1 MNGRV
6 LTSIGHWIQACPTND
21 DAAYDGKQ
29 RIRKTTGIPR
39 SMLQKVDKAE
49 IENLDEDIR
58 QNVMI
63 TSEGEYV
70 LAQADKKTWQKF
82 QEQKNATDKA
92 QKNVQRGD
100 QELQELGLEC
110 PIDKRMFVD
119 PMKTPC
125 CGKTYCHECIENA
138 LLDNDLQ
145 CPSCQTENVSLER
158 LEPDEDV
165 KNKIKEYTNKKDG
178 GSSHAGSPRAE
189 GNDSRPVS
197 RDGSVKSPK
206 SPSSVAGKKR
216 SASEAT
222 ETRDNLAVPAPAMKR
237 QKSGGSEVGTPNSVT
252 TGTQEPMAN
261 PTNTNGMPPELQAM
275 MQQMQNM
282 PNMPSMPNMPNMTG
296 MNGMNMGFPG
306 MMPFMPNM
314 NMMNPMMMMGM
325 NGMNG
330 MPNMNTMPNFT
341 NMNAMPN
348 MNGGY
353 QNTPN
358 QNTNGNH
365 GQGWNNNQ
373 YGNNRGGFRGGK
385 KFNNFNKTSS
395 PAPQL
400 PPAGLENAP
409 KGPKAMSAAPPAGVP
424 TGPAAGNKFSNQQR
438 QQGTE
443 EDNAYMRQPVNPQR
457 AMNRD
462 KGRRGMRNAEY
473 KEL

>member
-1 MNGRV
+1 M
-6 LTSIGHWIQACPTND
+6 LTCIGHWIQACPTND

-39 SMLQKVDKAE
+39 SMLQKVDKSE

-82 QEQKNATDKA
+82 QDQKNATDKA
-92 QKNVQRGD
+92 QKDVQTGD
-100 QELQELGLEC
+100 RELQELGLEC

-145 CPSCQTENVSLER
+145 CPNCQTENVSLER
-158 LEPDEDV
+158 LEPDEAV
-165 KNKIKEYTNKKDG
+165 KNKIEEYTNKKESG
-178 GSSHAGSPRAE
+178 GSNASSPKAE
-189 GNDSRPVS
+189 ENASRPGS
-197 RDGSVKSPK
+197 RDGSLKSPK

-216 SASEAT
+216 SASEAA
-222 ETRDNLAVPAPAMKR
+222 ESKDSLAIPAPAMKR
-237 QKSGGSEVGTPNSVT
+237 QKSGGSDADTPKPTIETTSSTLNPANSNNV
-252 TGTQEPMAN
+252 
-261 PTNTNGMPPELQAM
+261 NGMPAEMQAM

-282 PNMPSMPNMPNMTG
+282 PNM
-296 MNGMNMGFPG
+296 NGMNIGFPG
-306 MMPFMPNM
+306 MMPPFVPNM
-314 NMMNPMMMMGM
+314 NPMMNPMMMMGM
-325 NGMNG
+325 NGMG
-330 MPNMNTMPNFT
+330 
-341 NMNAMPN
+341 AMPN
-348 MNGGY
+348 MNGMPNFNNMNSLPNMNGMDMNGGY
-353 QNTPN
+353 QNFN

-365 GQGWNNNQ
+365 AQGWNNNNNNNHHQ

-385 KFNNFNKTSS
+385 KFNNFNKTNS
-395 PAPQL
+395 PAPQQ

-409 KGPKAMSAAPPAGVP
+409 KGPKSMLSGPPAGVP

-438 QQGTE
+438 PQGNE

-462 KGRRGMRNAEY
+462 RGRRGMRNAEY

>member
-1 MNGRV
+1 
-6 LTSIGHWIQACPTND
+6 
-21 DAAYDGKQ
+21 
-29 RIRKTTGIPR
+29 
-39 SMLQKVDKAE
+39 MLQKVDKSE

-82 QEQKNATDKA
+82 QDQKNATDKA
-92 QKNVQRGD
+92 QKNVQTGD
-100 QELQELGLEC
+100 KELQELGLEC
-110 PIDKRMFVD
+110 PIDKRLFVD

-145 CPSCQTENVSLER
+145 CPNCQTENVSLER

-165 KNKIKEYTNKKDG
+165 KNKIKEYTHKKDG
-178 GSSHAGSPRAE
+178 GSSKASSPKAE
-189 GNDSRPVS
+189 DNASRPGS
-197 RDGSVKSPK
+197 RDGSIKSPK

-216 SASEAT
+216 SASEVT
-222 ETRDNLAVPAPAMKR
+222 ETKDNLAVPAPAMKR
-237 QKSGGSEVGTPNSVT
+237 QKSGSSDTGTPNPVAAE
-252 TGTQEPMAN
+252 TQSSTPNLA
-261 PTNTNGMPPELQAM
+261 NTNNVAAMPVDMQAM
-275 MQQMQNM
+275 MQQMQAM
-282 PNMPSMPNMPNMTG
+282 PNM
-296 MNGMNMGFPG
+296 NGANMGFPG
-306 MMPFMPNM
+306 MMPFMPNL

-325 NGMNG
+325 TGLNGMANMNG
-330 MPNMNTMPNFT
+330 MPNFNNIGG
-341 NMNAMPN
+341 MPN
-348 MNGGY
+348 MNGMDMNQGY
-353 QNTPN
+353 QNNSIQN
-358 QNTNGNH
+358 QNMNGNH
-365 GQGWNNNQ
+365 GQGWNNNH

-385 KFNNFNKTSS
+385 KFNNNYTKTNS
-395 PAPQL
+395 PGPQQ

-409 KGPKAMSAAPPAGVP
+409 KGPKAMKSGPPAGVP

-438 QQGTE
+438 HQGNE

-462 KGRRGMRNAEY
+462 RGRRGMRNAEY

>member
-1 MNGRV
+1 
-6 LTSIGHWIQACPTND
+6 
-21 DAAYDGKQ
+21 
-29 RIRKTTGIPR
+29 
-39 SMLQKVDKAE
+39 MLQKVDKAE
-49 IENLDEDIR
+49 IENLDEEIR

-82 QEQKNATDKA
+82 QDQKNATDKA
-92 QKNVQRGD
+92 QKNVQSGD
-100 QELQELGLEC
+100 KELQELGLEC
-110 PIDKRMFVD
+110 LIDKRMFVD

-145 CPSCQTENVSLER
+145 CPNCQTENVSLER

-165 KNKIKEYTNKKDG
+165 KAKIKEYTSKKDG
-178 GSSHAGSPRAE
+178 GSSNASSPKAAE
-189 GNDSRPVS
+189 DASRPGS

-222 ETRDNLAVPAPAMKR
+222 ETKDNLAVPAPAMKR
-237 QKSGGSEVGTPNSVT
+237 QKSGGSDAGTPRSTAETKPSTPNPAS
-252 TGTQEPMAN
+252 AN
-261 PTNTNGMPPELQAM
+261 NANGMPADMQAM
-275 MQQMQNM
+275 MQQMQAM
-282 PNMPSMPNMPNMTG
+282 PNMQSMPN

-306 MMPFMPNM
+306 MMPPFMPNM

-325 NGMNG
+325 NGMTG
-330 MPNMNTMPNFT
+330 MPNMNGMPNFNSMNSMP
-341 NMNAMPN
+341 NMNAMD

-353 QNTPN
+353 ANTFN
-358 QNTNGNH
+358 QNMNGNH
-365 GQGWNNNQ
+365 AQGWNNNQ
-373 YGNNRGGFRGGK
+373 QGNNRGGFRGGK
-385 KFNNFNKTSS
+385 KFNTYNKTNP
-395 PAPQL
+395 PAPQQ

-409 KGPKAMSAAPPAGVP
+409 KGPKAMASGPPAGVP

-438 QQGTE
+438 HQGNE

-462 KGRRGMRNAEY
+462 RGRRGMRNAEY